1 MPGRQFKHSGEPS
14 LGEYFATG
22 QTIQSNDAWFGW
34 AKPFGQLLQRA
45 ADVADASMY
54 LPAGQ
59 AMQLSMV
66 SAAKEA
72 DARPIGHL
80 VQSASIESPPV
91 SFWNLPLGQARQNRL
106 SAAAVVLDHRPFPH
120 SLHALLIGKREKLV
134 VRLWRRIFST
144 SHSQRIFRHTS
155 KRTYGSEMPLNV
167 LYLPAM
173 QSVQSLLLFNPG
185 VIPTKPG
192 AHSLH
197 RSMMPFP
204 TSSPNRP
211 IGHALQ
217 PDVADDM
224 PNSSAYLPRAQGKQ
238 ADSTACASNPL

>member
-1 MPGRQFKHSGEPS
+1 MKKNVF
-14 LGEYFATG
+14 
-22 QTIQSNDAWFGW
+22 
-34 AKPFGQLLQRA
+34 
-45 ADVADASMY
+45 DVT
-54 LPAGQ
+54 
-59 AMQLSMV
+59 
-66 SAAKEA
+66 
-72 DARPIGHL
+72 
-80 VQSASIESPPV
+80 
-91 SFWNLPLGQARQNRL
+91 
-106 SAAAVVLDHRPFPH
+106 
-120 SLHALLIGKREKLV
+120 
-134 VRLWRRIFST
+134 FST
-144 SHSQRIFRHTS
+144 NIPANVE
-155 KRTYGSEMPLNV
+155 KTYGSEMPLNV

-173 QSVQSLLLFNPG
+173 QSVQSLLLFNPD